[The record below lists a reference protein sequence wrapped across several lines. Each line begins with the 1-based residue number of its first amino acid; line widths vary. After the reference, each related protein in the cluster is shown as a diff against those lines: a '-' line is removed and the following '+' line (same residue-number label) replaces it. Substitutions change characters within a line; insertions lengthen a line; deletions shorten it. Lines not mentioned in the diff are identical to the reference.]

1 MRTAALSISS
11 LLLVAA
17 APATPPSLSAL
28 CPKAKGDDIVV
39 CADPEPRQSPYR
51 APLRGG
57 PPEAGT
63 RAAMSVSR
71 ERNSLFDYDAG
82 GSGLCS
88 SVGPG
93 GMYGCS
99 FKSFK
104 AGVEQRANARDYRG
118 RIYDAD
124 DGW

>member
-1 MRTAALSISS
+1 MLLLLTAAGP
-11 LLLVAA
+11 V
-17 APATPPSLSAL
+17 SLSAV
-28 CPKAKGDDIVV
+28 CPKAKGDEIIV
-39 CADPEPRQSPYR
+39 CADPEPRESPYR

-71 ERNSLFDYDAG
+71 ERNALFDYDAG
-82 GSGLCS
+82 GSVLCS
-88 SVGPG
+88 NVGAG
-93 GMYGCS
+93 GIYGCA

-118 RIYDAD
+118 RVYDAD
-124 DGW
+124 GK